1 MGEIDWKTKLY
12 HAAPAKVRNL
22 LASLRGHQLKRLREG
37 ADFEERVAETLIRDK
52 WSASEWRSYQD
63 ARLERVLLNAREQV
77 PYYRDY
83 WDQHPESKDRDYIKD
98 LKNWPILEKETVR
111 STPESLLA
119 DNCCKRNLK
128 IWHTSGS
135 TGTPTKIWWTPE
147 IQRERW
153 GVFEGRHRRWYG
165 VRQGDPFALIGGRM
179 VTPITQ
185 SKPPFWVWNSV
196 GKQLYMSSYHL
207 SKQNIPSYLDEIS
220 RRNICHIYAYTSSV
234 YEIANLVLEK
244 GLHVPPLKV
253 VVTQA
258 EPLSDHL
265 RFVIEKAFRCPVRE
279 SYGMAEMVV
288 QASECEKGYM
298 HLWPEFGVCEVDVG
312 GGVLMRY
319 GTGDLVATGFLNFD
333 MPLIRY
339 RTGDIATLG
348 GEDKKCE
355 CGRGLPIL
363 EEVVGR
369 VDDVLET
376 SDGKKVGRLSTVFKN
391 LPIVEAQ
398 TIQRS
403 LNHFVIKV
411 VPDHSFDSSSEIAL
425 VRSFKERLGDVNLE
439 LELVDAIPR
448 GENGKFRAVVQEME

>member
-1 MGEIDWKTKLY
+1 LNREDWESFYQEQL
-12 HAAPAKVRNL
+12 AALLVHSRNNVKYYSDWWDENFPN
-22 LASLRGHQLKRLREG
+22 AENEYI
-37 ADFEERVAETLIRDK
+37 ADLG
-52 WSASEWRSYQD
+52 
-63 ARLERVLLNAREQV
+63 
-77 PYYRDY
+77 
-83 WDQHPESKDRDYIKD
+83 
-98 LKNWPILEKETVR
+98 NWPILEKETVR
-111 STPESLLA
+111 VQGRDLIS
-119 DNCCKRNLK
+119 NLVDPRK
-128 IWHTSGS
+128 LKNWNTSGS
-135 TGTPTKIWWTPE
+135 TGTPTRIWWGPAL
-147 IQRERW
+147 QKARW
-153 GVFEGRHRRWYG
+153 EAFEARHRRWYG
-165 VRQGDPFALIGGRM
+165 VRHGDPFALIGGRM
-179 VTPITQ
+179 VTPISQ
-185 SKPPFWVWNSV
+185 SNPPFWVWNSV

-207 SKQNIPSYLDEIS
+207 SKQNIPFYLEEIK
-220 RRNICHIYAYTSSV
+220 RRNIRHIYAYTSSV
-234 YEIANLVLEK
+234 YEIANMVLEK
-244 GLHVPPLKV
+244 ELSIPRLKV

-258 EPLSDHL
+258 EPLSDHQ
-265 RFVIEKAFRCPVRE
+265 RFVIERAFRCPVRE

-288 QASECEKGYM
+288 QASECEEGNM

-312 GGVLMRY
+312 GGALMRN

-348 GEDKKCE
+348 GEDKKCS

-376 SDGKKVGRLSTVFKN
+376 PDGRKVGRLSTVFKN

-425 VRSFKERLGDVNLE
+425 VRSFKERLGDVNVE
-439 LELVDAIPR
+439 LVLVDAIPR
-448 GENGKFRAVVQEME
+448 GENGKFRAVVQEMM